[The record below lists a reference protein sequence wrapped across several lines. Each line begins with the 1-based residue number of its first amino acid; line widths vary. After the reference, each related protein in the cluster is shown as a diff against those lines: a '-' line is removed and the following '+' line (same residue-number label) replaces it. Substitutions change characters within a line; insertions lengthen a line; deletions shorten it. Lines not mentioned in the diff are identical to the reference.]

1 MDESYQEYI
10 NRVARLTLPSA
21 CSVQLQTIQHS
32 PKFVEGKA
40 ASFPGYSVITP
51 PTKDDSHNQE
61 FYKQIE
67 TIQQQ
72 LFQQLETDLFIPLP
86 AASFHFTLADL
97 IWDESYRQVV
107 AANDNFDRALQQEV
121 AGSFQNYRESISQT
135 KPLTWQLWGVMTRP
149 RAIMA
154 CLVPKDQSSY
164 ESVIQ
169 LRRSLYQN
177 PGLISLGIEQQYD
190 LTAHITLGYFDR
202 IPPTLNRD
210 RLCVAL
216 SQINDRLLES
226 ELPVFTIKEAQLRK
240 FENMIDYHRQP
251 DWATVKFEER

>member
-10 NRVARLTLPSA
+10 NRVARLTLPAA
-21 CSVQLQTIQHS
+21 CSMQLQTIQHS

-40 ASFPGYSVITP
+40 VSFPGYSVITP
-51 PTKDDSHNQE
+51 PTKEDSHNQE
-61 FYKQIE
+61 FYKQVEI
-67 TIQQQ
+67 IQQQ
-72 LFQQLETDLFIPLP
+72 LSQQLETDFFVPLP
-86 AASFHFTLADL
+86 APSFHFTLADL
-97 IWDESYRQVV
+97 IWDESYRQAV

-121 AGSFQNYRESISQT
+121 AASFQKYRESISKT

-154 CLVPKDQSSY
+154 CLVPKDQQSY

-169 LRRSLYQN
+169 VRRSLYQN
-177 PGLISLGIEQQYD
+177 SGLIGLGIEQQYD
-190 LTAHITLGYFDR
+190 LTAHITLGYFNK
-202 IPPTLNRD
+202 ISPTLNRD

-226 ELPVFTIKEAQLRK
+226 ELPVFNVREAQLRK
-240 FENMIDYHRQP
+240 FEDMINYHRQP
-251 DWATVKFEER
+251 DWAKVEFGS